1 MYARL
6 IIGLALLLLAALGP
20 YLGPGRSVIHRKV
33 ETEREAARTAPEQG
47 QRAQQRV
54 DHRLA
59 TVFILRIA
67 SAVLGA
73 FLVVS
78 AAASLLHGHGG
89 LRPHETQPVT
99 RQ

>member
-1 MYARL
+1 
-6 IIGLALLLLAALGP
+6 
-20 YLGPGRSVIHRKV
+20 V

-78 AAASLLHGHGG
+78 AAASLLHGHGR

-99 RQ
+99 RH